1 MAAPSL
7 TVAQCSVRLDVADAG
22 MVLVAQQ
29 RARQVAALAGLDDA
43 GVDAAALV
51 AAELA
56 GNAQRHGARG
66 QLVIQPSA
74 EDRAVDVVALNS
86 GRGMEDWARSFTDG
100 FSTAAGSLGSG
111 LGAVS
116 RVATAVSGAADGH
129 ATVVSARIGPPGH
142 SATVAGLGFPCRGER
157 VNGDAWAWWVDED
170 GVFAVLA
177 DGLGH
182 GPDAAAAGAIAVA
195 DPEELAGL
203 PLPEAVR
210 RIHDRLRGS
219 RGAAVTV
226 ARLRRAPDDGH
237 ELLAAGVG
245 NVAVAVVSADGLVR
259 RTLIGHGTAG
269 LTMRTPVETST
280 PVPDDGVVVMH
291 SDGLVS
297 SWDLRDRPGALA
309 PPPMV
314 VAATMM
320 RDHERGSDDVGIVVL
335 RPEAAS

>member
-142 SATVAGLGFPCRGER
+142 SATVAVEGSGSMVMHGRGGLMRTAFSPSSPTGSGTVPT
-157 VNGDAWAWWVDED
+157 
-170 GVFAVLA
+170 
-177 DGLGH
+177 
-182 GPDAAAAGAIAVA
+182 
-195 DPEELAGL
+195 
-203 PLPEAVR
+203 PLP
-210 RIHDRLRGS
+210 
-219 RGAAVTV
+219 
-226 ARLRRAPDDGH
+226 
-237 ELLAAGVG
+237 
-245 NVAVAVVSADGLVR
+245 
-259 RTLIGHGTAG
+259 
-269 LTMRTPVETST
+269 
-280 PVPDDGVVVMH
+280 
-291 SDGLVS
+291 
-297 SWDLRDRPGALA
+297 
-309 PPPMV
+309 
-314 VAATMM
+314 
-320 RDHERGSDDVGIVVL
+320 
-335 RPEAAS
+335 PEQ